1 MPNVRFIT
9 KRGQEKML
17 HTPFYIGDIVKITSA
32 GNQYDSYTHA
42 FEYFWGSKKGSY
54 HIPYKGYRDYTPL
67 LPDKKN
73 IWTIVG
79 MVGNGTF
86 NDTIIYYLRSQDR
99 RKVVMGENGIK
110 FIKHGAIKRVPDK
123 VIQLCQ

>member
-1 MPNVRFIT
+1 
-9 KRGQEKML
+9 ML
-17 HTPFYIGDIVKITSA
+17 YTPFYIGDIVKITYV

-42 FEYFWGSKKGSY
+42 FEYFWGSEKGSY
-54 HIPYKGYRDYTPL
+54 NIPHAGYTSYKPL

-73 IWTIVG
+73 IWTIVD

-110 FIKHGAIKRVPDK
+110 FIKHGAIKKVPER
-123 VIQLCQ
+123 VIQLCH